1 MEVFLC
7 CSGLSTVRAPQFFS
21 STDLTENRRSVNRLV
36 LSSAF
41 KLKFSMPSIF
51 TFRCIFKA
59 VSRWSTACLWAFRF
73 IQLIPRLYRHLMK
86 PGLRFS
92 ACLYAS
98 TASSLRPPFAS
109 VAPSL
114 FQSRASFGKACSA
127 AWKQSTALSYS
138 PDRLNRTPRPT
149 CWGKTIWR
157 TCQSVNA

>member
-1 MEVFLC
+1 MNSVREWSILAPNFS
-7 CSGLSTVRAPQFFS
+7 CSYCKLRLLK
-21 STDLTENRRSVNRLV
+21 DLLNKNTTFTIN
-36 LSSAF
+36 
-41 KLKFSMPSIF
+41 PSRHPYDKF

-59 VSRWSTACLWAFRF
+59 VNRWSTACLFACRLM
-73 IQLIPRLYRHLMK
+73 QLIPRLYRHRMK

-114 FQSRASFGKACSA
+114 FQSSASFGTAWSA

-149 CWGKTIWR
+149 WGGR
-157 TCQSVNA
+157 GEGANSEQAL

>member
-1 MEVFLC
+1 MNSIREWSRILAPYFR
-7 CSGLSTVRAPQFFS
+7 CSNCKLRFFK
-21 STDLTENRRSVNRLV
+21 DLLNKT
-36 LSSAF
+36 ATPYD
-41 KLKFSMPSIF
+41 KF

-59 VSRWSTACLWAFRF
+59 VNRWSTACLFAFRLM
-73 IQLIPRLYRHLMK
+73 QLIPRLYRHRMK

-114 FQSRASFGKACSA
+114 FQSRASFGTAWSA

-138 PDRLNRTPRPT
+138 PDRLKRTPRPT
-149 CWGKTIWR
+149 CGGR
-157 TCQSVNA
+157 GGRANSEQAL